1 MSDLTLLSGKK
12 APRRSTDLSY
22 EPPVSGPTAVW
33 NKVLQQWVPWSDP
46 MNDQACF
53 NALARNQ
60 VANRTSNDTD
70 ILITLPLTT
79 ESELT
84 VINYCVSY
92 DGVLIAM

>member
-1 MSDLTLLSGKK
+1 
-12 APRRSTDLSY
+12 
-22 EPPVSGPTAVW
+22 
-33 NKVLQQWVPWSDP
+33 

-92 DGVLIAM
+92 DGLLIAM